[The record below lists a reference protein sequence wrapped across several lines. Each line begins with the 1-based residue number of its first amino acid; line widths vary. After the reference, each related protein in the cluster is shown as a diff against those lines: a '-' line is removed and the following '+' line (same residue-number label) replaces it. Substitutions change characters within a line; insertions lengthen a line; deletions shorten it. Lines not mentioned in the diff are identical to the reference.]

1 MSNLT
6 DRPVPRDTDLPL
18 AGRLAEFERLYRAEV
33 VGVTGFFARRSR
45 NPQIVADLTADT
57 FVEAI
62 TSFGSSPP
70 EHGSERAWLF
80 AIARHVYA
88 KYCERDAR
96 RQDAI
101 RRESAGRL
109 LDEDET
115 EEIVGRIDG
124 ERRGRELLERLVGL
138 SAIEREAVELVDLTG
153 LTPGEA
159 AIALGVSSGA
169 LRVRLFRARAQL
181 RKEHRPDV
189 QV

>member
-6 DRPVPRDTDLPL
+6 DQSVSRSTELPP
-18 AGRLAEFERLYRAEV
+18 AGRLEEFERLYRAEIAA
-33 VGVTGFFARRSR
+33 VTGFFARRSR
-45 NPQIVADLTADT
+45 DPQTVADLTADT

-70 EHGSERAWLF
+70 ERGSERAWLF

-88 KYCERDAR
+88 KHCERLTRRLDAT
-96 RQDAI
+96 

-115 EEIVGRIDG
+115 EEIAERIDG
-124 ERRGRELLERLVGL
+124 ERGGRELLERLVGL
-138 SAIEREAVELVDLTG
+138 SAIEREAVELVDLAD
-153 LTPGEA
+153 LTPKEA
-159 AIALGVSSGA
+159 AIALGVTSGA

-181 RKEHRPDV
+181 RKEPRTDV
-189 QV
+189 